1 MAVQTE
7 VKLICDFCV
16 GTDEGVQR
24 AISTRRWG
32 LDGQSFEVELCEK
45 HSKQLDRDA
54 EKWQKV
60 SRRAGAKP
68 KDISRRSAAKSTLSR
83 AGEPYD
89 KGEYV
94 KWATAKGFNINP
106 EGRPN
111 PRLLRRFLDET
122 KPAKVG

>member
-16 GTDEGVQR
+16 GTDAGVQR
-24 AISTRRWG
+24 AIKTRRWG

-45 HSKQLDRDA
+45 HDNQLDRDMDQ
-54 EKWQKV
+54 WQKV
-60 SRRAGAKP
+60 SRRAGSKP
-68 KDISRRSAAKSTLSR
+68 KDIGRRTAAKAAVSR
-83 AGEPYD
+83 AGESYD
-89 KGEYV
+89 KAEYV
-94 KWATAKGFNINP
+94 KWAKDKGFNINP

-122 KPAKVG
+122 KPAKV